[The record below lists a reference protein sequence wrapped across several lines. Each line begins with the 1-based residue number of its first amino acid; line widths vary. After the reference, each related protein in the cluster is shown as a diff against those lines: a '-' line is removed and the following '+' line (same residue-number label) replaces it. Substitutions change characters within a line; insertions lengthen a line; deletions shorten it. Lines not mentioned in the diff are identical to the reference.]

1 MPPGLHS
8 SPVREVVT
16 VMASLFVSL
25 ALASVLD
32 TSVITGTAAWREPV
46 VLPPNAVFE
55 ATLEDVT
62 RADQPPTVLGRQ
74 RLAPI
79 RSLPCAVEIPYDPGR
94 IQPRARYVVRA
105 TIQAGKAKWVTRA
118 IVPVLTH
125 GAGSKVELELKRL
138 SAAAA
143 AAVSPPLTAVAPPT
157 GTFEGVLAGADGGGV
172 RNELSLFT
180 DGSFQLRTE
189 PLGKP
194 EGIRDAIGSWVL
206 SSDGRVLAL
215 AGVGDSLA
223 YFDVRDA
230 DHLTVRDAQGSPL
243 PGPGD
248 FDLARAASPSSVE
261 PRVTVRGL
269 LTYQAATGSFEECLT
284 GRRLT
289 VAAEGDPTL
298 QSAYRQQRTKAGAS
312 VLAVVQGRIVPSG
325 GRRSSP
331 APALVVERLVEMIPG
346 GACSPRLETA
356 PLERT
361 YWRLTQVE
369 GVAVP
374 PNESRNR
381 REAHLLFGSDQGRL
395 VGSDGCNAVIG
406 EYALEGPRI
415 SFGKLTGTSRACDA
429 AGNPDQAFRR
439 ALAEAAAWRTVGPT
453 LELLDD
459 RGQRLARFGAATP
472 PAASSGAGGQ
482 RP

>member
-1 MPPGLHS
+1 
-8 SPVREVVT
+8 
-16 VMASLFVSL
+16 MASLLVSL
-25 ALASVLD
+25 ALAAVVVRGSA
-32 TSVITGTAAWREPV
+32 ITGRAAWREPV
-46 VLPPNAVFE
+46 VLPPDAVFE

-74 RLAPI
+74 RLSPVH
-79 RSLPCAVEIPYDPGR
+79 SLPCAVEIPYDPGR

-105 TIQAGKAKWVTRA
+105 TLQAGKAKWVTRA

-143 AAVSPPLTAVAPPT
+143 AAVAPPVTAVAPPT
-157 GTFEGVLAGADGGGV
+157 GTFEGVVAGADGGGI

-194 EGIRDAIGSWVL
+194 EGTRDTVGSWVL

-215 AGVGDSLA
+215 TGLGDALA
-223 YFDVRDA
+223 YLDVRDA
-230 DHLTVRDAQGSPL
+230 DHLTVRGAPGSPL

-248 FDLARAASPSSVE
+248 LDLARAAAPSSVE

-269 LTYQAATGSFEECLT
+269 LTYKAAAGSFEECLT

-289 VAAEGDPTL
+289 VAAEGEPTL
-298 QSAYRQQRTKAGAS
+298 ESVYRRQRTKAGAS
-312 VLAVVQGRIVPSG
+312 VLAVVEGRIVPSG

-331 APALVVERLVEMIPG
+331 AAALVAEKLVEVIPG
-346 GACSPRLETA
+346 GSCPPRLETA

-361 YWRLTQVE
+361 YWRLTQIE
-369 GVAVP
+369 GVAVAP
-374 PNESRNR
+374 SESRNR

-406 EYALEGPRI
+406 EYAIEGPRI

-429 AGNPDQAFRR
+429 SGNPDQAFRR
-439 ALAEAAAWRTVGPT
+439 ALAGAAAWRTVGPT
-453 LELLDD
+453 LELLDG
-459 RGQRLARFGAATP
+459 RGQRLARFGASTP
-472 PAASSGAGGQ
+472 PAAASAAGGQ